1 MEEQLTKL
9 SSSASTRKS
18 LEAICNKH
26 AGLTKKREQILAK
39 APSSNDW
46 ATFNKDSIDI
56 KDIAYLAAK
65 TGDEF
70 ALLRGKTKDI
80 VFHGVQYHCHIEG
93 ELLDLLKT
101 KNLML
106 IAHTHPD
113 YGEICPSND
122 DRNFLKYIGQKTSKI
137 ISSVTGIEQT
147 FSANPFDDI

>member
-1 MEEQLTKL
+1 MEERLTKL

-18 LEAICNKH
+18 LDAIRNKH
-26 AGLTKKREQILAK
+26 AGLTQKRERILAQV
-39 APSSNDW
+39 PNSNNW
-46 ATFNKDSIDI
+46 AIFNKDAIEV
-56 KDIAYLAAK
+56 KDLAYLAAK

-101 KNLML
+101 KNLRL

-113 YGEICPSND
+113 YGEIYPSND
-122 DRNFLKYIGQKTSKI
+122 DRDFLKYIGQKKSKI
-137 ISSVTGIEQT
+137 ISSITGIEQT
-147 FSANPFDDI
+147 FSANTFDDI

>member
-1 MEEQLTKL
+1 MEEQAKKL
-9 SSSASTRKS
+9 SSSASTRIS
-18 LEAICNKH
+18 LEAIRNKH
-26 AGLTKKREQILAK
+26 AGLTQKRERILSQV
-39 APSSNDW
+39 PNSNDW
-46 ATFNKDSIDI
+46 TTFNKDAIGI

-80 VFHGVQYHCHIEG
+80 VFHGVQYHCHMEG

-101 KNLML
+101 KKLRL

-122 DRNFLKYIGQKTSKI
+122 DRNFLKCIGQKTSII
-137 ISSVTGIEQT
+137 ISSITGIEQT

>member
-18 LEAICNKH
+18 LEAIRNKH
-26 AGLTKKREQILAK
+26 AGLTQKRESILAQV
-39 APSSNDW
+39 PNSNDW
-46 ATFNKDSIDI
+46 AIFNKDAIGI

-80 VFHGVQYHCHIEG
+80 IFHGVQYHCHIDG

-101 KNLML
+101 KKLRL

-137 ISSVTGIEQT
+137 ISSITGIEQT

>member
-1 MEEQLTKL
+1 MEDRKKL
-9 SSSASTRKS
+9 SSSASTRTS
-18 LEAICNKH
+18 LEAIRNKR
-26 AGLTKKREQILAK
+26 AGLTQKRERILAQI
-39 APSSNDW
+39 SNSNEW
-46 ATFNKDSIDI
+46 ATFNRDAIDI
-56 KDIAYLAAK
+56 KDLAYLAAK

-80 VFHGVQYHCHIEG
+80 IFHGVQYHCHIDG

-101 KNLML
+101 KKLRL

-137 ISSVTGIEQT
+137 ISSIIGIEQT

>member
-1 MEEQLTKL
+1 MEERLTKL

-18 LEAICNKH
+18 LEAIRNKH
-26 AGLTKKREQILAK
+26 AGLTKKRERILAQV
-39 APSSNDW
+39 PNSNDW
-46 ATFNKDSIDI
+46 AIFNKDAIEV
-56 KDIAYLAAK
+56 KDLAYLAAK

-93 ELLDLLKT
+93 ELLDLLIT
-101 KNLML
+101 KNLRL

-113 YGEICPSND
+113 YGEIYPSND
-122 DRNFLKYIGQKTSKI
+122 DRDFLKYIGQKTSKI
-137 ISSVTGIEQT
+137 ISSITGIEQT

>member
-1 MEEQLTKL
+1 MEERLTKL
-9 SSSASTRKS
+9 SSSASTRIS
-18 LEAICNKH
+18 LEAIRNKH
-26 AGLTKKREQILAK
+26 AGLTQKRERILAQV
-39 APSSNDW
+39 PNSNDW
-46 ATFNKDSIDI
+46 AIFDKAAIGI

-80 VFHGVQYHCHIEG
+80 IFHGVQYHCHIDG

-101 KNLML
+101 KKLRL
-106 IAHTHPD
+106 VAHTHPD

-137 ISSVTGIEQT
+137 ISSITGIEQT
-147 FSANPFDDI
+147 FSANTFDDI